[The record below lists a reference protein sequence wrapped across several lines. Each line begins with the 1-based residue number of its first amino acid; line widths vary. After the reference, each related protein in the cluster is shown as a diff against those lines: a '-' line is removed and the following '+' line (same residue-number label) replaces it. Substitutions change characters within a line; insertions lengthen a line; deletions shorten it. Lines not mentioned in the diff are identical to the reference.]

1 MNGETSARDRECI
14 RNLMEEQNG
23 ALLVANYS
31 LMSTGANIKRLEVLT
46 FASPLKAF
54 TTIAQSVG
62 RLMRLHKDKE
72 KSIIYDIVD
81 DYGDR
86 KHSGIFYN
94 QYKNRLK
101 TCYTLE
107 GFDIKEIEVKSDNF

>member
-1 MNGETSARDRECI
+1 
-14 RNLMEEQNG
+14 
-23 ALLVANYS
+23 
-31 LMSTGANIKRLEVLT
+31 
-46 FASPLKAF
+46 
-54 TTIAQSVG
+54 
-62 RLMRLHKDKE
+62 MRLHKDKE

-107 GFDIKEIEVKSDNF
+107 GFDIKEIEVKSENF